1 MKIVIINDDYR
12 TVSNRNQELI
22 NIGITPTDIVI
33 IEDLPK
39 EFDSWESYA
48 ISRIKPL
55 KEEGETIIIYLDRT
69 LVKIPSF
76 GIENSIDILSNL
88 LRNNLLEEGD
98 KIVCDSDIAY
108 QQVKEIKE
116 FLSKGYSYYKYV
128 EYNEYES
135 FSFGEGIEVLNFFKK
150 VDSYPFVIQEYNSE
164 ASRERDERNN

>member
-33 IEDLPK
+33 IKDLPK

-48 ISRIKPL
+48 ISQIKPL

-69 LVKIPSF
+69 LVKLPSF
-76 GIENSIDILSNL
+76 RNENSIDILTNL

-108 QQVKEIKE
+108 QQVKEIKG
-116 FLSKGYSYYKYV
+116 FLSKRYSYYKYV
-128 EYNEYES
+128 EFNEYES
-135 FSFGEGIEVLNFFKK
+135 FSFGVGIEVLNFFKK
-150 VDSYPFVIQEYNSE
+150 VDSYPFAKQEYNSE
-164 ASRERDERNN
+164 ANKERDERYN